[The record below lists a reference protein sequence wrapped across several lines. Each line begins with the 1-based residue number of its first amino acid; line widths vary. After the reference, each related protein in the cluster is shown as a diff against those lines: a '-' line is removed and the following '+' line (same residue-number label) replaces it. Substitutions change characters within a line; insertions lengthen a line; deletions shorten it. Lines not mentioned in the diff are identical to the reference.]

1 MADRDK
7 LLKALQNADAAAS
20 AGGPGSEEAAADA
33 RKLAAMLNNM
43 QAAESSQGPEVP
55 SGDPKTSYG
64 GGLAQQALSG
74 AAFNMGDEA
83 MGGIAGLYG
92 TIYNQ
97 LANSDMGKKLGMT
110 GDSQIDMPNAPA
122 DLRERRNF
130 KTGEIDSS
138 LSGGAINKDI
148 TARSATQEIRDEMKD
163 FETRNPK
170 AALAA
175 NIGGS
180 LVGGGLAG
188 AKMLGA
194 APTTLGKVAGISAL
208 EGGLFGFGRGEGRDD
223 SLQKGFED
231 AVVGA
236 VAGPLAKMGMDKVS
250 KMWNKGEA
258 TKLREALDPTKNAE
272 DLKTEAQKF
281 YKTADESGFQVKPEK
296 YNQFKT
302 EMEALLQSRAIT
314 GKRYPRLG
322 KAISYM
328 RSLKNPSYQELEA
341 IKDMLEGARTL
352 GDDSAQ
358 YMYGNQFAKAVDNLV
373 DDLKPG
379 DVTGDIT
386 NVSEHLKKARD
397 LWTRKT
403 QSELLDEM
411 KYKAELSNA
420 ELDLDNMDKAIRQ
433 QIRPTLVNPKRKIA
447 FDDETIS
454 SLEDIIS
461 GRGSMLKRR
470 ARAGEKIAPNESTA
484 RGFFPQVGAA
494 IMGVASTGSPAGMIA
509 GIIPGL
515 SGGIARRIANNI
527 TAKEFAR
534 LQRDVANKGQLE
546 IQQVL
551 YELMKEKDLLRGA
564 AATAAGGATGTT
576 LDSMTGN

>member
-43 QAAESSQGPEVP
+43 TAAESSQGPEVP

-83 MGGIAGLYG
+83 MGGVAGLWG
-92 TIYNQ
+92 SIYDQ
-97 LANSDMGKKLGMT
+97 IANAKPFGFDVGKSLGMT
-110 GDSQIDMPNAPA
+110 GDSQI
-122 DLRERRNF
+122 
-130 KTGEIDSS
+130 TGEP
-138 LSGGAINKDI
+138 INKDI

-231 AVVGA
+231 AVIGA
-236 VAGPLAKMGMDKVS
+236 VAGPLAKMGMDKVG
-250 KMWNKGEA
+250 KMWNKSEA

-296 YNQFKT
+296 YNQFKA

-328 RSLKNPSYQELEA
+328 RSLENPSYQELEA

-484 RGFFPQVGAA
+484 RGFFPQLGAA
-494 IMGVASTGSPAGMIA
+494 VMGVAATGSPAGMIA

-515 SGGIARRIANNI
+515 SGGIARRIANSI
-527 TAKEFAR
+527 TAKEFAK

-546 IQQVL
+546 VQQVL